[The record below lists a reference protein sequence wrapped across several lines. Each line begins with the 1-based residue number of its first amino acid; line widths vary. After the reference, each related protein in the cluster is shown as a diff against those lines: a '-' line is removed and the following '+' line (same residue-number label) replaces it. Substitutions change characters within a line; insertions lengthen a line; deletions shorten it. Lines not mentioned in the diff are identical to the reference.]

1 MLRVIVKKAPPFV
14 VIASPELYMT
24 TIVYEISIS
33 KQSKK
38 EIFFWRE
45 VLSHN
50 PRMNIFLRNLVC
62 FSGYFLDGG
71 YSLSFL

>member
-38 EIFFWRE
+38 KF
-45 VLSHN
+45 
-50 PRMNIFLRNLVC
+50 
-62 FSGYFLDGG
+62 FSGEKYYHTILE
-71 YSLSFL
+71 